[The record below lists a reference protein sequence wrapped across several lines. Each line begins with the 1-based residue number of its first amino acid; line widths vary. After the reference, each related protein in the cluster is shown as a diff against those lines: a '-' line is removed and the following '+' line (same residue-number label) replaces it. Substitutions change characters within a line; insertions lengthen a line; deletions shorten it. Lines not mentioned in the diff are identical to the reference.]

1 MDKQQE
7 LRYLK
12 FILQTEQGR
21 RYLYSLIDFYGFY
34 RPSMTGNSQTFYNE
48 GMRNV
53 ALKLYGDI
61 GEADP
66 EAFLKMQY
74 ETRLLRNKE
83 GK

>member
-1 MDKQQE
+1 
-7 LRYLK
+7 
-12 FILQTEQGR
+12 
-21 RYLYSLIDFYGFY
+21 
-34 RPSMTGNSQTFYNE
+34 MTGNSQTFYNE